1 MERVL
6 AAEMALDPEI
16 EPISHGGQSL
26 THAMLDNIPN
36 PAFMKDV
43 QGRYLLVNKRFE
55 SALGVARA
63 DIEGKSDF
71 QVFDRGQAAQ
81 FRAHDLEVLA
91 ARSALEFEESA
102 VHHDGLHVSIVHKFP
117 LFDTAGEVWAI
128 GGIATDITQRKRA
141 EEALR
146 HSEEHYRVVV
156 ETATDAVV
164 SVDEDSNVVFANPA
178 TTLIF
183 GYSAAELIGQPLA
196 MIMPERLRSLHKA
209 AVERYLKT
217 GKRHVN
223 WAGVELLAQRKNGEE
238 FPIEVSF
245 GQVVKDG
252 QHFFTGFIRDITQR
266 KQAQEIQGAHARHVA
281 LRASIGLALA

>member
-1 MERVL
+1 MDDAVVDEVAYDLDVER
-6 AAEMALDPEI
+6 A
-16 EPISHGGQSL
+16 
-26 THAMLDNIPN
+26 THKSRDFAHAILDNIPN
-36 PAFMKDV
+36 LVFLKDV
-43 QGRYLLVNKRFE
+43 QSRYLFVNRRFE
-55 SALGVARA
+55 NAMGIARSE
-63 DIEGKSDF
+63 IEGKSDF
-71 QVFDRGQAAQ
+71 EVFPPQQAAQ
-81 FRAHDLEVLA
+81 FHTHDREVLA
-91 ARSALEFEESA
+91 ARAAREFEETA
-102 VHHDGLHVSIVHKFP
+102 VQQDGPHISIVHKFP
-117 LFDTAGEVWAI
+117 LFDATGQVCAI
-128 GGIATDITQRKRA
+128 AGIATDITQRKRA

-164 SVDEDSNVVFANPA
+164 TVDEDSNVVFANPA

-252 QHFFTGFIRDITQR
+252 QHCF
-266 KQAQEIQGAHARHVA
+266 
-281 LRASIGLALA
+281 